1 MYIIIS
7 IISHRPSNK
16 GSPPWLLCSSSSF
29 AVESDL
35 WLVSTRTWRVE
46 AASGKKFGPFNDSRE
61 IGTWKSVAPRH
72 PSNSVRSHTLWR
84 SSASWIAMISRM
96 NCQVF
101 KLRLSGIELWELAL
115 CSYKSKQS
123 AEIQYLI
130 SSGSDTAQTKKKRS
144 EKSDLFYSCTNW
156 FNKKAFNHQNTALH
170 SWLIKCTWLCRF
182 SFSRFSQGTL
192 LKLVSSP
199 YLWAY
204 QSLHRRFT
212 RFECDAKHN
221 CEAVKW
227 GYH

>member
-1 MYIIIS
+1 MTHGFQEKCSCNWNPTIKRENIKRLGPNSVIDEEDMNNSQQQPQTSTSRIVPPTSPTAPRFFDWFDQAGCWYLAQDPLEPCSALRVTDDRREGYWSRQLQDAVFLFLLLLLLLMMLFTTSWHMYI

-101 KLRLSGIELWELAL
+101 NLRLSGI
-115 CSYKSKQS
+115 
-123 AEIQYLI
+123 
-130 SSGSDTAQTKKKRS
+130 
-144 EKSDLFYSCTNW
+144 
-156 FNKKAFNHQNTALH
+156 
-170 SWLIKCTWLCRF
+170 
-182 SFSRFSQGTL
+182 
-192 LKLVSSP
+192 
-199 YLWAY
+199 
-204 QSLHRRFT
+204 
-212 RFECDAKHN
+212 
-221 CEAVKW
+221 
-227 GYH
+227 